1 MPEIGGSMWRKSVS
15 PCWADVH
22 ALGAEGG
29 AADSTCNPLHVAC
42 TRHSKIHMSP
52 VCFPSHAPYRA
63 CLLPLVLFFALTGCY
78 VEVPPDAPPSVSI
91 RLSELLADPD
101 PEVRRTAAEALG
113 KIGHQSAESA
123 LLAALADQ
131 DPRVRAAAALALG
144 RVSDGKSGAVLV
156 RKLADPS
163 ESVRVASAL
172 ALGEI
177 DHSAAHEEQILHALH
192 DADASTRVAAS
203 RALLRLETVSFSTD
217 LESALKDPNPQ
228 VRQGVAA
235 VLSETGDTRSL
246 PSLLRLLQH
255 DADAGVRAEAAFR
268 LGKVGDAAV
277 LDVLSAVAE
286 RDANPRVR
294 EWAHWAI
301 RQITTQ
307 PGTDSENRRGQ

>member
-1 MPEIGGSMWRKSVS
+1 MWRKSVS
-15 PCWADVH
+15 PCRADVH
-22 ALGAEGG
+22 ALSLRVS
-29 AADSTCNPLHVAC
+29 ADSTCNPVYAAC
-42 TRHSKIHMSP
+42 TRHSEIHMSP
-52 VCFPSHAPYRA
+52 VCFPPRVPYRA
-63 CLLPLVLFFALTGCY
+63 CLLPLVLSLSLTGCY
-78 VEVPPDAPPSVSI
+78 VEVPPAAPESVSI

-101 PEVRRTAAEALG
+101 PEVRRTATEALG
-113 KIGHQSAESA
+113 KIGHQSASSG

-144 RVSDGKSGAVLV
+144 RVSDGKSGAALV

-163 ESVRVASAL
+163 EPVRVASAL

-177 DHSAAHEEQILHALH
+177 DLSAAQEEQILQALH

-203 RALLRLETVSFSTD
+203 RALLSLEAVSFSTD
-217 LESALKDPNPQ
+217 LESALKDPNAQ

-235 VLSETGDTRSL
+235 VLSETGDARSL

-268 LGKVGDAAV
+268 LGKVGDVGA

-286 RDANPRVR
+286 RDSNPRVR
-294 EWAHWAI
+294 EWAHWAV
-301 RQITTQ
+301 RQIRTQ
-307 PGTDSENRRGQ
+307 PGTGSGNRRGQ